1 MSTHLY
7 AYGVVGDDGLDR
19 EVEGVEGA
27 ERVYTVSYGPIAA
40 VVSDVEDMDPERTD
54 ENLQAHDEVL
64 REVMLDADLTV
75 VPMQYGMTFKNAR
88 TLKSVLRGGQ
98 RAFRKSLSDLEDTV
112 ELGVKLVATEGAT
125 LERDAVR
132 EDAAERFRAVSVEE
146 SEDDRFTDRLVL
158 NRSYLVDRAA
168 RSEFDDAVEGVEE
181 EYGDVLAVNYSGPWA
196 PYNFVDIEVGAQ

>member
-7 AYGVVGDDGLDR
+7 AYGVIGDDDLDR

-27 ERVYTVSYGPIAA
+27 DRAYTVSYGPIAA
-40 VVSDVEDMDPERTD
+40 VVSDIEDMDPERTD

-64 REVMLDADLTV
+64 REVMLDADRTV

-125 LERDAVR
+125 LDREQVR

-146 SEDDRFTDRLVL
+146 SQDDRFTDRLVL

-168 RSEFDDAVEGVEE
+168 RSEFDDAVDHVEE